1 VIEILNN
8 NKSPQNGNPGNEK
21 VKKSM
26 ESISSR
32 LDVRKKECK
41 GLKTRLRNYFILIA
55 IKEK

>member
-1 VIEILNN
+1 MEIL
-8 NKSPQNGNPGNEK
+8 GM
-21 VKKSM
+21 KKLKNQIKNSM